1 MPSSPPTDA
10 KRPTRTRRLIA
21 AALLVAAI
29 GAPLVLQRRW
39 NPDEPA
45 AGLDVST
52 ALSRYGFHLRDVAS
66 EVGIDFRHRAP
77 ELDASLKPIMP
88 LIASVGASVSV
99 VDYDDDGWPDLYAT
113 NSATDSKNALYRNL
127 RNGRFA
133 DVADSLGVAD
143 VNEESTGVS
152 MGSVWGDYDND
163 GDEDLFVYKWG
174 RPELFRNDGAA
185 GFTLVPAA
193 DLGLPDWINANTAVW
208 LDYDDDGL
216 LDLFVG
222 CFYPADVDLWHL
234 TTSKFL
240 PESFEYAKNGGRNY
254 LLHNKGDGTFEEVG
268 ERMGLTSTRW
278 TLAASAGDVDRD
290 GFPDLLVANDFGV
303 SELWLND
310 AGHGFKEVGRASNIG
325 SRPKSGMNATFGDL
339 FNLGD
344 WAMFV
349 SNIAEPGILMHG
361 NDLWLPSDSSGGTP
375 KFRDAASALGVNLG
389 GWTYGAQFADLNNDG
404 WLDLVVA
411 NGFVSG
417 PKRQSYWYD
426 YSKVAT
432 GYKSVI
438 ADANNWPALQG
449 RSLSGY
455 QRDLFWVNDGA
466 GGLKDAASAVQGN
479 EPYDGRAVA
488 VADLWNRGAVDVIVA
503 NQRGPLQVFRD
514 SVRPGSHWIAFQLEG
529 TRSNRS
535 AIGAEAWLY
544 RGGRRQLQ
552 QVDGGGGFASQRD
565 RRLHFGLGSSTTVDS
580 VVIRWPSGT
589 RQLLRSPAA
598 DELHLIVEPR

>member
-1 MPSSPPTDA
+1 
-10 KRPTRTRRLIA
+10 
-21 AALLVAAI
+21 
-29 GAPLVLQRRW
+29 
-39 NPDEPA
+39 
-45 AGLDVST
+45 
-52 ALSRYGFHLRDVAS
+52 
-66 EVGIDFRHRAP
+66 
-77 ELDASLKPIMP
+77 
-88 LIASVGASVSV
+88 
-99 VDYDDDGWPDLYAT
+99 
-113 NSATDSKNALYRNL
+113 
-127 RNGRFA
+127 
-133 DVADSLGVAD
+133 
-143 VNEESTGVS
+143 VN
-152 MGSVWGDYDND
+152 
-163 GDEDLFVYKWG
+163 
-174 RPELFRNDGAA
+174 
-185 GFTLVPAA
+185 
-193 DLGLPDWINANTAVW
+193 
-208 LDYDDDGL
+208 
-216 LDLFVG
+216 
-222 CFYPADVDLWHL
+222 
-234 TTSKFL
+234 
-240 PESFEYAKNGGRNY
+240 
-254 LLHNKGDGTFEEVG
+254 
-268 ERMGLTSTRW
+268 
-278 TLAASAGDVDRD
+278 RD

-310 AGHGFKEVGRASNIG
+310 AGHGFQEVGRASNIG

-339 FNLGD
+339 FNQGD

-361 NDLWLPSDSSGGTP
+361 NDLWLPSDSSGSTP
-375 KFRDAASALGVNLG
+375 RFRDAASALGVNLG
-389 GWTYGAQFADLNNDG
+389 GWTYGAQFTDLNNDG

-438 ADANNWPALQG
+438 ADAKNWPALEG

-466 GGLKDAASAVQGN
+466 GGLKDAAAAVQGN
-479 EPYDGRAVA
+479 EPYDGRAVS

-514 SVRPGSHWIAFQLEG
+514 SVRPGEHWIAFQLEG

-565 RRLHFGLGSSTTVDS
+565 RRLHFGLGSSTAVDS

-589 RQLLRSPAA
+589 RQVLDGPAA